1 MATDATSLPSSHAA
15 PRTLARAD
23 FGQLIACLA
32 VHGYTVVGPTRRD
45 GAIVYDT
52 LTAVED
58 LPIGWRDEHAPGR
71 YRLAPRDDEALFG
84 YVVGP
89 HSFKTL
95 FHVPRERLVALRKK
109 GRGFEA
115 SPEPAGARRLALFG
129 VRACEIV
136 ALDVLDRVLMRSA
149 TVDPRYAA
157 RRADVLVIAVGC
169 NEPGGTCFCVS
180 MGDGPTP
187 TKNFDLALSE
197 IVEGRHRFVVRAGSE
212 AGADLLAELPTVA
225 ATNEDLRCAEALSRT
240 AHASMGRRMDTR
252 DIQPLLYEA
261 AEDHPR
267 WQDVASRCLSCT
279 NCTLV
284 CPTCFCS
291 RVEDFTSLDGE
302 TAERVRS
309 LDSCFSLDHSY
320 VHGGVVRQS
329 VVARYRQWITHKLA
343 TWYDQFGT
351 SGCVGC
357 GRCITWCPAG
367 IDITEEVAAI
377 RATKAGS
384 EAEEEA

>member
-1 MATDATSLPSSHAA
+1 M
-15 PRTLARAD
+15 ARAD
-23 FGQLIACLA
+23 FGELIACLA

-45 GAIVYDT
+45 GAIVMDT
-52 LTAVED
+52 LAAVED

-71 YRLAPRDDEALFG
+71 YRIEQRNDAALFG

-95 FHVPRERLVALRKK
+95 FHVPRERLVQLRKK

-115 SPEPAGARRLALFG
+115 SPEPTGARRLALFG
-129 VRACEIV
+129 MRACEIV
-136 ALDVLDRVLMRSA
+136 ALDVLDRVLMRTA
-149 TVDPRYAA
+149 TPDPRYAA
-157 RRADVLVIAVGC
+157 RRADVLVVAVGC

-180 MGDGPTP
+180 MGTGPTP
-187 TKNFDLALSE
+187 THDFDLALTE
-197 IVEGRHRFVVRAGSE
+197 VLEGGHRFVVRAGSA
-212 AGADLLAELPTVA
+212 AGAELLAELPTEVA
-225 ATNEDLRCAEALSRT
+225 TDEDLRIAEALSST
-240 AHASMGRRMDTR
+240 ARANMGREMDESGVKE
-252 DIQPLLYEA
+252 LLYDA
-261 AEDHPR
+261 AADHPR
-267 WQDVASRCLSCT
+267 WQDVASRCLTCT

-291 RVEDFTSLDGE
+291 RVDDLTSLDGE

-309 LDSCFSLDHSY
+309 LDSCFSLEHSY
-320 VHGGVVRQS
+320 LHGGEVRPS

-343 TWYDQFGT
+343 SWYDQFGT

-377 RATKAGS
+377 RAINARAPEPAAS
-384 EAEEEA
+384 APEAEEEK